1 MARKSGPTISQE
13 ELYPLADEPGRE
25 EAHDARL
32 LDLDV
37 EQEPPFL
44 RVQKRVSVRRGSLP
58 KKTVTRLTWAAVAL
72 GIVFVCG
79 ITVAALYHYGER
91 SWRFR
96 VESSDDID
104 ISGLQNVTR
113 AQVME
118 VMGGDIGRNIFFV
131 PLAQRKA
138 QLEQIPWVESA
149 SVMRFIPNRLK
160 VEIHERTPVAFAR
173 VGSRILLTDAVG
185 TLMELPGRKKYSFPV
200 IVGMNSGEPP
210 STRAARMKI
219 YNDVV
224 SQLDSGGARYS
235 QELSEID
242 LSDPD
247 DVKVT
252 GQQSRRRSA
261 GPSRIFQLPGALQDL
276 RHPRAGVAAAVRQTG
291 IGGLALRPADHRQ
304 SGFAGSDE
312 AAAAFRRS
320 SQKGHGGGG
329 EAGGADHAHQLP
341 SPRPS
346 PALTAKPVAHPW
358 RSRLHQGPRGQRKD
372 RQRRTSQR
380 HASAQRETW
389 SKARAKAKHAAARKN
404 RAAKAKTAPKSVAAV
419 KASGETEPG
428 NCQGRNTIGMANQH
442 EHLLTAIDVGSAKT
456 CALVAEITDN
466 GLRYRGHGV
475 AESRGSRKGVIVDL
489 DKAVSS
495 IQKAVEQAEDVAGAP
510 IEHALLGMAGA
521 HARGFNSHG
530 GLSFGARAR
539 EIGREELRGG
549 GGQGSRH
556 SSSRRSRNSAPAAA
570 GVHSRRSDRG
580 E

>member
-13 ELYPLADEPGRE
+13 DLYPLADEPGRE
-25 EAHDARL
+25 DARL

-58 KKTVTRLTWAAVAL
+58 KKTVTRLTWGAVVLA
-72 GIVFVCG
+72 IVFVCG
-79 ITVAALYHYGER
+79 IGVAALYHYGER

-113 AQVME
+113 SQVME

-173 VGSRILLTDAVG
+173 VGSRILLTDAGG

-210 STRAARMKI
+210 STRSARMKI

-224 SQLDSGGARYS
+224 SQLDAGGAHYS

-252 GQQSRRRSA
+252 ANNHAGEVLVHLGSSHYLERYKIYVTHVQEWQQQFDKLESV
-261 GPSRIFQLPGALQDL
+261 DL
-276 RHPRAGVAAAVRQTG
+276 RYDRQIIVNPDLQGPMKQAPLSAEAARKAMAAGVKPAALITR
-291 IGGLALRPADHRQ
+291 I
-304 SGFAGSDE
+304 
-312 AAAAFRRS
+312 S
-320 SQKGHGGGG
+320 S
-329 EAGGADHAHQLP
+329 

-346 PALTAKPVAHPW
+346 PALTSKPVATSAPKPVP
-358 RSRLHQGPRGQRKD
+358 SRPAAGAKTANAVHHKARVRPAR
-372 RQRRTSQR
+372 
-380 HASAQRETW
+380 AW
-389 SKARAKAKHAAARKN
+389 SKARAKTKHTATAVKN
-404 RAAKAKTAPKSVAAV
+404 SGGKTRPTPKSVAAV
-419 KASGETEPG
+419 KASAKPSPAIAKGET
-428 NCQGRNTIGMANQH
+428 Q
-442 EHLLTAIDVGSAKT
+442 
-456 CALVAEITDN
+456 
-466 GLRYRGHGV
+466 
-475 AESRGSRKGVIVDL
+475 
-489 DKAVSS
+489 
-495 IQKAVEQAEDVAGAP
+495 
-510 IEHALLGMAGA
+510 
-521 HARGFNSHG
+521 
-530 GLSFGARAR
+530 
-539 EIGREELRGG
+539 
-549 GGQGSRH
+549 
-556 SSSRRSRNSAPAAA
+556 
-570 GVHSRRSDRG
+570 
-580 E
+580 